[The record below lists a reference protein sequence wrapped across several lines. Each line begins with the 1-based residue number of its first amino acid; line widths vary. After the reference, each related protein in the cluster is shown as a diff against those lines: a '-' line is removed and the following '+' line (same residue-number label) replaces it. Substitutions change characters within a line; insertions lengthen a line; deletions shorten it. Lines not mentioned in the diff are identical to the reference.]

1 MKITA
6 YVAKRILLKIA
17 YSNHIMHN
25 NMHQC
30 YKTQNAV
37 THFNYT
43 LVDDVIDSDFDL
55 LLSLVVVFISVILN
69 QFTNLQTSS
78 LVSDDAN

>member
-1 MKITA
+1 M
-6 YVAKRILLKIA
+6 L
-17 YSNHIMHN
+17 
-25 NMHQC
+25 
-30 YKTQNAV
+30 QNAV
-37 THFNYT
+37 IYILYT
-43 LVDDVIDSDFDL
+43 LVIDDVIDSDFDL

>member
-6 YVAKRILLKIA
+6 YVAKRILLKMA
-17 YSNHIMHN
+17 YSNYIMHN

-37 THFNYT
+37 THFF
-43 LVDDVIDSDFDL
+43 VDDVIDSDFDL